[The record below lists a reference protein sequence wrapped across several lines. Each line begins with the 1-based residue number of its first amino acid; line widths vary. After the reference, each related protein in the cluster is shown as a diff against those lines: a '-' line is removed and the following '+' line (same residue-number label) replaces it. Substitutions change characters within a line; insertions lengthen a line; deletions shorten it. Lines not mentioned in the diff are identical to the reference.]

1 MSPAEAREEGAGRG
15 RGLPGVCS
23 HLPRSPASHLPPAA
37 RSAPGGPYRRGVGWS
52 EGMPLAAPAPN
63 RLAAGSPSLEP
74 GPPESGGRP

>member
-23 HLPRSPASHLPPAA
+23 HLPRPPISHLPPAA
-37 RSAPGGPYRRGVGWS
+37 RSARGGPSRRGVGVG
-52 EGMPLAAPAPN
+52 GMPPAAPAPN

-74 GPPESGGRP
+74 GPPE